1 MGNRG
6 CIVAF
11 LSLFLLVG
19 IGTSFLFVAPAFK
32 VLKAKSWPAVPCTI
46 LSSELGSHPGEDSTT
61 YSVDVSY
68 TYTFQGQEHKSDR
81 YQFLGG
87 STSSGREVKE
97 RAVRRLPPLTRT
109 VCYVNPDDP
118 SEAVL
123 NRDFSTDY
131 FLAALVPLIFVG
143 ASLGAI
149 VLTLR
154 SSS

>member
-19 IGTSFLFVAPAFK
+19 IGLSFIFVTSALR
-32 VLKAKSWPAVPCTI
+32 VLKARSWPAVPCTI
-46 LSSELGSHPGEDSTT
+46 LSSEVGVHQGDDSDT

-68 TYTFQGQEHKSDR
+68 SYTFQGREHKSDR
-81 YQFLGG
+81 YQFLRG
-87 STSSGREVKE
+87 STGGRQAKE
-97 RAVRRLPPLTRT
+97 RIVRRLPPLTRT

-118 SEAVL
+118 SESVL
-123 NRDFSTDY
+123 NRDFGTEY
-131 FLAALVPLIFVG
+131 AFILVPLVFVV

-154 SSS
+154 SKS

>member
-1 MGNRG
+1 MSDRVW
-6 CIVAF
+6 IVGF

-46 LSSELGSHPGEDSTT
+46 LSSEVGVHEGDDSAT

-68 TYTFQGQEHKSDR
+68 SYMVQGQEHKSDR
-81 YQFLGG
+81 YRFLGG
-87 STSSGREVKE
+87 STGGRQAKE

-109 VCYVNPDDP
+109 VCYVNPDDS

-131 FLAALVPLIFVG
+131 FLAALVPLVFVF

-154 SSS
+154 SKS

>member
-6 CIVAF
+6 CIVGF

-19 IGTSFLFVAPAFK
+19 IGTSFLFVAPSFK

-46 LSSELGSHPGEDSTT
+46 LSSELGTHSGDDSTT
-61 YSVDVSY
+61 YSVDVSFS
-68 TYTFQGQEHKSDR
+68 YTFQGQEYKSDR

-87 STSSGREVKE
+87 SSGGREVKE

-123 NRDFSTDY
+123 NRDFSTEY
-131 FLAALVPLIFVG
+131 FLAALVPLIFVF

-149 VLTLR
+149 VFTLR

>member
-1 MGNRG
+1 MRDRVWILG
-6 CIVAF
+6 F

-19 IGTSFLFVAPAFK
+19 IGTSFLFVGPAFK

-46 LSSELGSHPGEDSTT
+46 QSSEVGVHEGDDSDT
-61 YSVDVSY
+61 YSVDVSFSY
-68 TYTFQGQEHKSDR
+68 TVQGQEHKSDR
-81 YQFLGG
+81 YHFLGV
-87 STSSGREVKE
+87 STGGRQAKE
-97 RAVRRLPPLTRT
+97 RIVRRLPPLTRT

-131 FLAALVPLIFVG
+131 FLAALVPLIFVF

-154 SSS
+154 STS